1 MPGKRYPR
9 TARLNEVVHEV
20 VANELERMSDPRLE
34 MVTITGVNVLND
46 LSSATVFYSSMNS
59 PDAQRALDS
68 SAPHLRSVLGNGMRV
83 RQVPKLVFVADPSIE
98 AGNRIEQILAEGGRR
113 HDTLDDE

>member
-9 TARLNEVVHEV
+9 VARLNEVVHEV

-34 MVTITGVNVLND
+34 MVTITGVEVLND
-46 LSSATVFYSSMNS
+46 LSQATCYYSSLSS

-68 SAPHLRSVLGNGMRV
+68 AAPHLRSILGNGMRV
-83 RQVPKLVFVADPSIE
+83 RQVPKLVFVADPSID
-98 AGNRIEQILAEGGRR
+98 AGRRIEEILHNGGRR
-113 HDTLDDE
+113 TDTLDDE